1 MLQIEP
7 LSVLT
12 ISPAIATSKF
22 CFTCIE
28 NEEANAVYVD
38 PDITDSVNYQQ
49 PVMPPM
55 PEGLSNE
62 QVYKEIYFLE
72 ITQCMYSAVGV
83 LVQLNA
89 IKQSKQQRASAYFF
103 FAYAFHTSLS

>member
-1 MLQIEP
+1 MLQV
-7 LSVLT
+7 SFVLL
-12 ISPAIATSKF
+12 INF
-22 CFTCIE
+22 LFIE

-72 ITQCMYSAVGV
+72 ITQFMYSAVGV

-103 FAYAFHTSLS
+103 FFCICISHIIKLNGKTSNPT